1 MIKRFASP
9 VISDL
14 SFVVANMIINGDLH
28 DH

>member
-14 SFVVANMIINGDLH
+14 SLVVANMIINGDLY